1 MHSTDASATW
11 RHMNPY
17 VPRLARA
24 FLTFVLPTFFLS
36 AMNAQRLDDLRWKK
50 RVIIIYAPNGSEQK
64 LSQQERLLHSHD
76 AELKERD
83 LTKIILRSRAE
94 NAEIAERFNLAKAD
108 FALLLI
114 GKDGLEKLRSRD
126 VVSPET
132 LFRLVDS
139 MPMRQEEMR
148 EKGKPSQESK

>member
-1 MHSTDASATW
+1 MTFAL
-11 RHMNPY
+11 P
-17 VPRLARA
+17 A
-24 FLTFVLPTFFLS
+24 FVLS

-50 RVIIIYAPNGSEQK
+50 RVIVIYAPNGSEQK
-64 LSQQERLLHSHD
+64 LSQQEQLLHSHD

-83 LTKIILRSRAE
+83 LTKIVLRSRAE
-94 NAEIAERFNLAKAD
+94 NPEIAERFNLAKAD

-114 GKDGLEKLRSRD
+114 GKDGLEKLRSQEA
-126 VVSPET
+126 VSPET

>member
-1 MHSTDASATW
+1 
-11 RHMNPY
+11 MNRY
-17 VPRLARA
+17 VPCLARA
-24 FLTFVLPTFFLS
+24 FLTFALLAFVLS

-64 LSQQERLLHSHD
+64 LSQQEQLLHSHD

-83 LTKIILRSRAE
+83 VTQIVLRSRAE
-94 NAEIAERFNLAKAD
+94 NPEIAERFNLAKAD

-114 GKDGLEKLRSRD
+114 GKDGLEKLRSRE

-148 EKGKPSQESK
+148 KKDTPSQESK